1 MIKNGSSIGDIILTT
16 LIINLHQRSLWGI
29 FTDHGVPFPARSCV
43 EVARLPKDTL
53 IGIEAIAL
61 YR

>member
-1 MIKNGSSIGDIILTT
+1 M
-16 LIINLHQRSLWGI
+16 IINLHQRSLWGI